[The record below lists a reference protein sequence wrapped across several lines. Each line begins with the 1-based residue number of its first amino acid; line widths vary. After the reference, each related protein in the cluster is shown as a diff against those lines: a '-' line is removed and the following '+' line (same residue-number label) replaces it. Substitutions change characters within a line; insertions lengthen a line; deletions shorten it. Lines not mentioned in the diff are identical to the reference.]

1 MRGFVYF
8 AALATA
14 ATLPGAAA
22 IAQER
27 SGVDDY
33 LCTFAGKCGDATPAE
48 EVKAAP
54 ATKGFSLARSKPQ
67 QTAPAPDTKG
77 FSLARPKPQAAPAPE
92 TRGFALSRPAAA
104 KPKPRAA
111 APVRARPARAVATA
125 PRAAA
130 PGVNKAVATGA
141 RADLML
147 SFELNSSEMTG
158 PAKERA
164 KVFAQALNTPELKG
178 HRFIIEGHT
187 DSVGGR
193 TANRDLSR
201 RRAQSV
207 ADFLIAQG
215 VGRDRLEVQG
225 LGYDR
230 PLPGKSARAEENRR
244 VEAALIS

>member
-8 AALATA
+8 AALATV
-14 ATLPGAAA
+14 ATLPGAGV
-22 IAQER
+22 AQER
-27 SGVDDY
+27 SGVDEY
-33 LCTFAGKCGDATPAE
+33 LCTFAGKCEDAAPQE

-54 ATKGFSLARSKPQ
+54 ATKGFSLARAKPQ
-67 QTAPAPDTKG
+67 QTTPAPDTKGFALGRPKQQSAPAPDTKG
-77 FSLARPKPQAAPAPE
+77 F
-92 TRGFALSRPAAA
+92 ALSRPAA
-104 KPKPRAA
+104 KPAPRAA
-111 APVRARPARAVATA
+111 AAATRARPARAVTSAAAAA

-130 PGVNKAVATGA
+130 SAA

-147 SFELNSSEMTG
+147 SFELNSAEMTG
-158 PAKERA
+158 QAKERA
-164 KVFAQALNTPELKG
+164 KVFAQALNTAELKS
-178 HRFIIEGHT
+178 HRFVIEGHT

-193 TANRDLSR
+193 AANRDLSQ
-201 RRAQSV
+201 RRARSV

-215 VGRDRLEVQG
+215 VDRSRLEVQG

>member
-22 IAQER
+22 VAQER
-27 SGVDDY
+27 SGVDNY
-33 LCTFAGKCGDATPAE
+33 LCTFAGKCGDAAPAE
-48 EVKAAP
+48 EVRAAP

-77 FSLARPKPQAAPAPE
+77 FSLARPKPQATPAPE
-92 TRGFALSRPAAA
+92 TRGFALSRPAPA
-104 KPKPRAA
+104 KPKARVATP
-111 APVRARPARAVATA
+111 APTRARPARAT
-125 PRAAA
+125 AAA
-130 PGVNKAVATGA
+130 ASGVGKAIATGT

-147 SFELNSSEMTG
+147 SFELNSAEMTG

-178 HRFIIEGHT
+178 HRFVIEGHT

-193 TANRDLSR
+193 TANRDLSQ

>member
-22 IAQER
+22 VAQER

-33 LCTFAGKCGDATPAE
+33 LCTFAGKCGDAAPAE

-67 QTAPAPDTKG
+67 QTTPAPDTKG
-77 FSLARPKPQAAPAPE
+77 FSLARPKQQAAPAPE

-104 KPKPRAA
+104 KKARAA
-111 APVRARPARAVATA
+111 AAARARPARATA
-125 PRAAA
+125 AASRAA
-130 PGVNKAVATGA
+130 PSVNRAVATGA

-147 SFELNSSEMTG
+147 SFELNSAEMTG
-158 PAKERA
+158 AAKDRA
-164 KVFAQALNTPELKG
+164 KVFAQALNTPELKS
-178 HRFIIEGHT
+178 HRFVIEGHT

-193 TANRDLSR
+193 AANRDLSQ

-207 ADFLIAQG
+207 ADFLVGQG
-215 VGRDRLEVQG
+215 VGRDRLQVQG

-230 PLPGKSARAEENRR
+230 PLPGKSARDEENRR

>member
-22 IAQER
+22 VAQER

-33 LCTFAGKCGDATPAE
+33 LCTFAGKCGDAAPAE

-67 QTAPAPDTKG
+67 QTTPAPDTKG
-77 FSLARPKPQAAPAPE
+77 FSLARPKQQAAPAPE
-92 TRGFALSRPAAA
+92 TRGFSLSRPAAA
-104 KPKPRAA
+104 KPKARAA
-111 APVRARPARAVATA
+111 AARPARATA
-125 PRAAA
+125 AASRAAT
-130 PGVNKAVATGA
+130 PGVNRAVATGA

-147 SFELNSSEMTG
+147 SFELNSAEMTG
-158 PAKERA
+158 SAKDRA

-178 HRFIIEGHT
+178 HRFVIEGHT

-193 TANRDLSR
+193 AANRDLSQ

-207 ADFLIAQG
+207 ADFLVGQG
-215 VGRDRLEVQG
+215 VGRDRLQVQG

-230 PLPGKSARAEENRR
+230 PLPGKSARDEENRR